1 MAKTA
6 CDHGDKMLEVL
17 CGGCAKDAFIDTAL
31 RERERLAKEF
41 EDAAKSA
48 PLGEEDIQKGASVF
62 NWLMHAARK
71 IRESKAEW
79 ETNPVAEAGGPK
91 P

>member
-1 MAKTA
+1 MKTA
-6 CDHGDKMLEVL
+6 CDHGDSKLEVL

-31 RERERLAKEF
+31 RERERLAKMF
-41 EDAAKSA
+41 EDEAKAA
-48 PLGEEDIQKGASVF
+48 PLGQEDPQKGSSVF

-79 ETNPVAEAGGPK
+79 EVPPVAEAGGSGS
-91 P
+91 